1 MCVTFLTGS
10 TLQVSL
16 GTVLTA
22 VAGPPLLLKQLV
34 NTLDDA
40 LQRLIH
46 IQPNLLLKGHGHKT
60 MHSIFESY
68 VRKVKWLMDKLQQG
82 KESSQRGEKMHKR

>member
-1 MCVTFLTGS
+1 MSVTFLTGA

-22 VAGPPLLLKQLV
+22 VAGSPLLLKQLV

-46 IQPNLLLKGHGHKT
+46 IQPHLLLKGHGHKA
-60 MHSIFESY
+60 MHSIFQSY
-68 VRKVKWLMDKLQQG
+68 VRKAKRANEEITAG
-82 KESSQRGEKMHKR
+82 KTI